1 MEGETKGRQ
10 QGCSQGEFLMMFEI
24 YRYLGFT
31 EPEFVSSISMRGK
44 KTKQNKTQQQLSFRQ
59 AGPENECL
67 CFSFVS

>member
-44 KTKQNKTQQQLSFRQ
+44 KNKTKQNTAAALIQTGWSRK
-59 AGPENECL
+59 
-67 CFSFVS
+67 